1 MFQRRP
7 RATHLAHDSPG
18 ILECADTSAFL
29 NATGLTPKKRRHIA
43 ALQNRT
49 APPSQATA
57 WHAETRLQKWSA
69 LLHACGKYRLEMRTL
84 LFLLDD
90 AHLNFSEACNFR
102 QARQNLFL
110 NAVSE
115 IGVGLLVASVFERHH
130 SDAFF
135 RNGARSAL
143 LDT

>member
-18 ILECADTSAFL
+18 ILECADTSAL
-29 NATGLTPKKRRHIA
+29 RNATGPTPKKRRHIA

-49 APPSQATA
+49 APPSKATA

-84 LFLLDD
+84 LFLRDD
-90 AHLNFSEACNFR
+90 AHLNFSEA
-102 QARQNLFL
+102 
-110 NAVSE
+110 
-115 IGVGLLVASVFERHH
+115 
-130 SDAFF
+130 AFF
-135 RNGARSAL
+135 QKLMQLHFAKAQQ
-143 LDT
+143 